1 MASSSP
7 KKTSPAGGED
17 QAWKQKLNIPAK
29 VKHILFLLVVT
40 IMTCHF
46 HEKFRITE
54 LKHPMSL
61 TQKVSASKICV

>member
-29 VKHILFLLVVT
+29 VKYIFIGGYDDDVS
-40 IMTCHF
+40 F
-46 HEKFRITE
+46 YEKFRITE

-61 TQKVSASKICV
+61 TQKVSASKTCV

>member
-29 VKHILFLLVVT
+29 VGMSEILSDFYR
-40 IMTCHF
+40 
-46 HEKFRITE
+46 KNFRITE
-54 LKHPMSL
+54 LKHPMSP

>member
-29 VKHILFLLVVT
+29 VKYISYRHSRLWHVIF
-40 IMTCHF
+40 MQN
-46 HEKFRITE
+46 
-54 LKHPMSL
+54 SG
-61 TQKVSASKICV
+61 

>member
-29 VKHILFLLVVT
+29 VKIYVISAFA
-40 IMTCHF
+40 IMARHF
-46 HEKFRITE
+46 YAKFRITE